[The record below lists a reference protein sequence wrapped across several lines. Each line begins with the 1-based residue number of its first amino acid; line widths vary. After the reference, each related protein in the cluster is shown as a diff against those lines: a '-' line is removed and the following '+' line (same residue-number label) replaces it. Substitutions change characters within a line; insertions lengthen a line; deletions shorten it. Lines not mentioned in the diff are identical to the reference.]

1 MLRAKSRLAAKR
13 FRSRA
18 GAGFMD
24 RAPAGHKGLA
34 PKSKADREAVAKAG
48 TFWHRWP
55 DVPAAVGRPEFGC
68 GCSSGVEHDLAK
80 VGVEGSNPFARS
92 NIFQILQ
99 SSSRTVRCC
108 DLRGG

>member
-55 DVPAAVGRPEFGC
+55 DVPAAVVDR
-68 GCSSGVEHDLAK
+68 SSDAGVAQ
-80 VGVEGSNPFARS
+80 G
-92 NIFQILQ
+92 
-99 SSSRTVRCC
+99 
-108 DLRGG
+108 

>member
-24 RAPAGHKGLA
+24 RAPAGHKGPGL
-34 PKSKADREAVAKAG
+34 KLEAVAKAG

-55 DVPAAVGRPEFGC
+55 DVPEPLADR
-68 GCSSGVEHDLAK
+68 SSDAGVAQ
-80 VGVEGSNPFARS
+80 G
-92 NIFQILQ
+92 
-99 SSSRTVRCC
+99 
-108 DLRGG
+108 